1 MCRGGHRIYSCLSAG
16 RCPTDTERD
25 EQMLYHALDYGL
37 GKEWM
42 VQMRKEVEHNRL
54 EARLAKA
61 SLSEEAVLRR
71 GRLTGGT
78 SELRDALRSSEEV
91 RVRWGLAEDE
101 PAVADLLQLNGMPR
115 WVAFEERFIVAERGG
130 EKLGALRYRTE
141 SKRLLLGLLV
151 VDPWAGEERLAQA
164 LYAGAGDLARELGV
178 GEVVASASR
187 ANYPG
192 EAGYR
197 RRGGGRRLDTAQA
210 RESDGVA
217 TGGWRRVLS
226 LFGTLAVP
234 FHRYR

>member
-1 MCRGGHRIYSCLSAG
+1 
-16 RCPTDTERD
+16 
-25 EQMLYHALDYGL
+25 
-37 GKEWM
+37 
-42 VQMRKEVEHNRL
+42 MRKEIEHNRL
-54 EARLAKA
+54 EA

-71 GRLTGGT
+71 GRLTRGT
-78 SELRDALRSSEEV
+78 TELRDALRSSEEV

-130 EKLGALRYRTE
+130 KVLGALRYRTE

-151 VDPWAGEERLAQA
+151 VDPWAGEGGLARA
-164 LYAGAGDLARELGV
+164 LYAGAGDLARGLGV
-178 GEVVASASR
+178 REVVASASR

-197 RRGGGRRLDTAQA
+197 RRGRDWRLDTAQA

>member
-1 MCRGGHRIYSCLSAG
+1 MGDPFDLELARMRREELLREAG
-16 RCPTDTERD
+16 ER
-25 EQMLYHALDYGL
+25 
-37 GKEWM
+37 
-42 VQMRKEVEHNRL
+42 
-54 EARLAKA
+54 RLART
-61 SLSEEAVLRR
+61 LRVGPFG
-71 GRLTGGT
+71 GRD
-78 SELRDALRSSEEV
+78 ELRDAVSGSEEV

-130 EKLGALRYRTE
+130 KVLGALRYRTE

-178 GEVVASASR
+178 GEVVASAHR
-187 ANYPG
+187 ADYPG

-197 RRGGGRRLDTAQA
+197 RRGRYWRLDTAQA

-226 LFGTLAVP
+226 LFGMLAVP